1 MGYRFNDSVSIYRS
15 QIFFYDINESLLVSI
30 YITTE
35 FTTTEIKRLHQQNL
49 DPPFYLRYRS
59 LSQSL

>member
-1 MGYRFNDSVSIYRS
+1 MDYRFNDSVSTYRS
-15 QIFFYDINESLLVSI
+15 QIFYGINELLLVSI
-30 YITTE
+30 FITTE

>member
-1 MGYRFNDSVSIYRS
+1 MDYRHNDSVSTYRS
-15 QIFFYDINESLLVSI
+15 QIFYGINELLLVSI
-30 YITTE
+30 FITTE

>member
-1 MGYRFNDSVSIYRS
+1 MDYCRNDSVSTYRS
-15 QIFFYDINESLLVSI
+15 QIFYGINELLLVSI
-30 YITTE
+30 FITTE

>member
-1 MGYRFNDSVSIYRS
+1 MDYCRNDSVRTYRS
-15 QIFFYDINESLLVSI
+15 QIFYGINELLLVSI
-30 YITTE
+30 FITTE